1 MIKIKFV
8 QIHTYRSVLLTKAFL
23 ATQQLTVPFRLYSY
37 KFSCSHKLQFTL
49 WNIGMPSTNR
59 YGVFCLSI
67 YCLKTQK
74 LNVQKLQFL

>member
-49 WNIGMPSTNR
+49 
-59 YGVFCLSI
+59 
-67 YCLKTQK
+67 
-74 LNVQKLQFL
+74 